1 MIDDKELIR
10 KFTAGDEKAF
20 DQIVQNNLNNVFG
33 FFMKITRD
41 EMAAED
47 LTQDVFLKLYKNLKN
62 FRYESNFST
71 YLYRINSNTANS
83 WITRNKWKGMLHLEQ
98 IAEEGKY
105 DQKND
110 FEWTR
115 QELWEEIAK
124 LPKKQR
130 KVVILRVTD
139 GLSYRDISE
148 ITGMSEGTAKVNFH
162 HGLKRLKEK
171 LNNISDAF
179 LEGLIIRTYPNSKIK
194 MSQDYMQQPPP
205 FFSIDA
211 MKYLRERG
219 VEHLLVDTPSVDR
232 LYDDG
237 ILSSHNIF
245 WDTEAKKYNS
255 NTKNYTITEMI
266 YVDEKIED
274 GKYLLNLQI
283 PSFVSDA
290 APSRPLIFKLND
302 I

>member
-1 MIDDKELIR
+1 MKNDHELIKIFQKGDKSAYDRLVR
-10 KFTAGDEKAF
+10 KHLHNT
-20 DQIVQNNLNNVFG
+20 VG
-33 FFMKITRD
+33 FFYTITGDR
-41 EMAAED
+41 MVAED
-47 LTQDVFLKLYKNLKN
+47 LAQDVFLKLYKNLKN

-171 LNNISDAF
+171 LNND
-179 LEGLIIRTYPNSKIK
+179 
-194 MSQDYMQQPPP
+194 
-205 FFSIDA
+205 
-211 MKYLRERG
+211 
-219 VEHLLVDTPSVDR
+219 
-232 LYDDG
+232 
-237 ILSSHNIF
+237 
-245 WDTEAKKYNS
+245 
-255 NTKNYTITEMI
+255 
-266 YVDEKIED
+266 
-274 GKYLLNLQI
+274 
-283 PSFVSDA
+283 
-290 APSRPLIFKLND
+290 
-302 I
+302 